1 MAEKRALSE
10 IDALRRRIDDLD
22 EALVQLLSQRAECAL
37 AIGRVKKELGLEV
50 YQPAREVEVLNHVQS
65 LNPGPLDNGAI
76 RRLFER
82 VIDEARRLERLS
94 SDGENEELRNCGPSE
109 ARSAERERLGVPAS
123 AVAEQAGTSY
133 GEVSP

>member
-10 IDALRRRIDDLD
+10 IDALRRRIDALD

-94 SDGENEELRNCGPSE
+94 DGE
-109 ARSAERERLGVPAS
+109 LGN
-123 AVAEQAGTSY
+123 
-133 GEVSP
+133 

>member
-65 LNPGPLDNGAI
+65 LNTGPLDNGAI

-94 SDGENEELRNCGPSE
+94 SDGEGK
-109 ARSAERERLGVPAS
+109 
-123 AVAEQAGTSY
+123 
-133 GEVSP
+133 

>member
-82 VIDEARRLERLS
+82 VIDEARRLERVS
-94 SDGENEELRNCGPSE
+94 SDGEGNVGTPGKRRGPGLQPG
-109 ARSAERERLGVPAS
+109 R
-123 AVAEQAGTSY
+123 AGTPSLLIRAR
-133 GEVSP
+133 PA